1 MKIKNRKS
9 NWENREAYEKALFS
23 HLFMVT
29 REHSTNGTNNK
40 LHTFDSAGSPSCAL
54 RLSNTQ
60 IPIKHGIVEALIGR
74 FLAVVRTIKFRN
86 DLNMSGYFGP
96 LEKWFWCTFVSFAKH
111 YFRAPPQILL
121 SNRSTSANVHFYITI
136 SMHDPW
142 SVEKSVAVFV
152 IASTEISTPHKK
164 KTEAQPLCSVTH
176 LLTKNPNEMFLR
188 CFSIRDQA
196 RPPSDDVKKM
206 NDTHR
211 EKRRRKTVNKRPN
224 DENGTQPLR
233 AKIFR
238 NIFFS
243 FFFLFNLIDE
253 RNGWI

>member
-1 MKIKNRKS
+1 M
-9 NWENREAYEKALFS
+9 
-23 HLFMVT
+23 
-29 REHSTNGTNNK
+29 
-40 LHTFDSAGSPSCAL
+40 
-54 RLSNTQ
+54 
-60 IPIKHGIVEALIGR
+60 
-74 FLAVVRTIKFRN
+74 
-86 DLNMSGYFGP
+86 
-96 LEKWFWCTFVSFAKH
+96 
-111 YFRAPPQILL
+111 
-121 SNRSTSANVHFYITI
+121 STSI
-136 SMHDPW
+136 SQFQCTTRW

-164 KTEAQPLCSVTH
+164 KNRSSTQPLCSVTH

-211 EKRRRKTVNKRPN
+211 KKRRRKTVNKRPN

-238 NIFFS
+238 NIFFP
-243 FFFLFNLIDE
+243 FFFLFNLIDQ
-253 RNGWI
+253 RNG